1 MIKKPSRI
9 DHICLAVKDLSKA
22 RKIYE
27 DVLGLELDC
36 EYIAE
41 SESIKVARYYIG
53 EVALELME
61 STSPDGEVAKF
72 IRKNGEGVFLISYA
86 VDDVADKMNELKDKG
101 YNLIDKKPRELCN
114 NSYAF
119 INPPQQMCGVLT
131 EIVDGDFTLDDSVKV
146 LKGEG

>member
-1 MIKKPSRI
+1 MGKKPSKI

-22 RKIYE
+22 KKIYE

-61 STSPDGEVAKF
+61 STTPTGEVAKF
-72 IRKNGEGVFLISYA
+72 IDKNGEGVFLISYA
-86 VDDVADKMNELKDKG
+86 VDDVADKMDELKDKG
-101 YNLIDKKPRELCN
+101 YKLIDDKPRELCN
-114 NSYAF
+114 NRYAF
-119 INPPQQMCGVLT
+119 INPPPQMCGVLT
-131 EIVDGDFTLDDSVKV
+131 EIVDGDFELDESIITLTGK
-146 LKGEG
+146 

>member
-1 MIKKPSRI
+1 MSKKPSKI
-9 DHICLAVKDLSKA
+9 DHICLAVKSLANA
-22 RKIYE
+22 RKTYE

-61 STSPDGEVAKF
+61 STNPEGEVAKF
-72 IRKNGEGVFLISYA
+72 IEKKGEGVFLISYA
-86 VDDVADKMNELKDKG
+86 VDDVAEKMNELKEKG
-101 YNLIDKKPRELCN
+101 HTLIDKKPRELCHN
-114 NSYAF
+114 RYAF

-131 EIVDGDFTLDDSVKV
+131 EIVDGDFELDDSIITLSK
-146 LKGEG
+146 K